1 MTIVYTNTSNIN
13 FADISYHDQTPV
25 DFDIMRF
32 PMIRSSRIKF
42 SCLDGPS
49 IQHDILSD
57 AVSKNYNNDI
67 CWKYIPFSMEFTQ
80 MEINLAIIGPDM
92 FGFHVKFFGYFSS
105 PAGYTPGLVGYLDAS
120 RWYKTPRNVQG
131 GCESGKTNI
140 NHNYQNTVFSYI
152 DQMERARKIERHP
165 NARGINRV
173 RAFAKWK
180 TLLKTP

>member
-1 MTIVYTNTSNIN
+1 MTIIYTNTSNIN

-57 AVSKNYNNDI
+57 AVSKNYNNK
-67 CWKYIPFSMEFTQ
+67 WVGPFSMEFTQ
-80 MEINLAIIGPDM
+80 MEINLAVIGPDM
-92 FGFHVKFFGYFSS
+92 FGYFVKFSGYFSS
-105 PAGYTPGLVGYLDAS
+105 KAENIPGLVGYLDAS
-120 RWYKTPRNVQG
+120 RWYKTPRNVKG
-131 GCESGKTNI
+131 GCESGKENI

-152 DQMERARKIERHP
+152 DQMERARKIKYHP
-165 NARGINRV
+165 NAHGIDRS